1 MERIFTEE
9 RGAKLITACEEGKTA
24 GLWERV
30 PPTLHC
36 GCLIDEGAVEHA
48 FASEH
53 TYHTKVVIVNKL
65 SAVFRVC
72 NIQKYSNSGSR
83 VTIRALVRFPKKQSS
98 RALYV
103 SPAKLFNSL
112 FLTLYKDP

>member
-9 RGAKLITACEEGKTA
+9 RVVKLITACEKGKTAA

-83 VTIRALVRFPKKQSS
+83 VTIRALVRFPKKT
-98 RALYV
+98 
-103 SPAKLFNSL
+103 KF
-112 FLTLYKDP
+112 

>member
-1 MERIFTEE
+1 MRRER
-9 RGAKLITACEEGKTA
+9 RRACGN
-24 GLWERV
+24 GV

-83 VTIRALVRFPKKQSS
+83 VTIRALVRFPKKT
-98 RALYV
+98 
-103 SPAKLFNSL
+103 KF
-112 FLTLYKDP
+112 